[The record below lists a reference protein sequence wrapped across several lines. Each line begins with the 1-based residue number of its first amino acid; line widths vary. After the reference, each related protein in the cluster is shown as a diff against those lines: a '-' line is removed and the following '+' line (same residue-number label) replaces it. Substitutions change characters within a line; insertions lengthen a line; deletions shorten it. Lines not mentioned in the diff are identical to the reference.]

1 MQILKRYVALIALIV
16 VFSQCK
22 KEEEM
27 DFEPAKRKLSQQQNP
42 PTCKD
47 SLLPV
52 VMMHGFLASG
62 DTYAKHFMRFTSNG
76 YCGNRL
82 FAYDWN
88 TLGGGGDVNLL
99 DDFIDDVL
107 AQTGASQVNLMGHSA
122 GGGLGYSYLDDATRA
137 AKVAHY
143 VHIGSGVQPGPAG
156 PNGEIPTLN
165 LWSDGDEV
173 ASGGDITGATNVM
186 LSGQDHYQVATSEE
200 SFHAIYKFFNNDEE
214 PQTLDITQEAVPC
227 VSGKALTFGE
237 NNPVAGATINVFE
250 VNAATGERLS
260 TTPDTFLIADATGSW
275 GPFAVKLNSYY
286 EFEVTTTTAGDRVVH
301 YYREPFTRTVSLVYL
316 RTLPPAGSLAG
327 LILASLPKDDDQ
339 TVLAVFSSS
348 QAVIDTRDNLTV
360 NGFELAT
367 SQYAPA
373 SETAIAF
380 FLYDNGDSQSS
391 GNSIATFNAFPFLA
405 GVDLFFPT
413 TPAGTI
419 ALELNGRTMNVWSW
433 KSETEGVVVPVF
445 D

>member
-1 MQILKRYVALIALIV
+1 MRILKRHAFLFLLLL
-16 VFSQCK
+16 FLGQCK
-22 KEEEM
+22 KE
-27 DFEPAKRKLSQQQNP
+27 DNLDYGLSQREFNQEQNP
-42 PTCKD
+42 APCKD

-82 FAYDWN
+82 FSYDWN

-107 AQTGASQVNLMGHSA
+107 LQSGATQVNLMGHSA
-122 GGGLGYSYLDDATRA
+122 GGGLGYSYLEDATRA

-143 VHIGSGVQPGPAG
+143 VHIGSGVQPAPAG
-156 PNGEIPTLN
+156 PNGEVPTLN

-173 ASGGDITGATNVM
+173 VTGGDITGATNVM
-186 LSGQDHYQVATSEE
+186 LSAQDHYQVATSAE
-200 SFHAIYKFFNNDEE
+200 SFRAIYKFFNNAEE
-214 PQTLDITQEAVPC
+214 PQTLAIVEEAVPC
-227 VSGKALTFGE
+227 VSGKVLTFGE
-237 NNPVAGATINVFE
+237 NSPVNGAAVSVYE
-250 VNAATGERLS
+250 VNAVTGERVLGS
-260 TTPDTFLIADATGSW
+260 PDTTLIANAGGFW
-275 GPFAVKLNSYY
+275 GPIPVKLNSYY
-286 EFEVTTTTAGDRVVH
+286 EFEVTTPTAGDRVVH

-339 TVLAVFSSS
+339 AVLAVFSSS
-348 QAVIDTRDNLTV
+348 QAVIEGRDELTV
-360 NGFELAT
+360 NNFDLAT
-367 SQYAPA
+367 NQYAPA

-380 FLYDNGDSQSS
+380 FLYDNGDSQTS

-413 TPAGTI
+413 NPAGTI
-419 ALELNGRTMNVWSW
+419 TLELNGRTMNVWSW
-433 KSETEGVVVPVF
+433 KSETEGIVVPVF